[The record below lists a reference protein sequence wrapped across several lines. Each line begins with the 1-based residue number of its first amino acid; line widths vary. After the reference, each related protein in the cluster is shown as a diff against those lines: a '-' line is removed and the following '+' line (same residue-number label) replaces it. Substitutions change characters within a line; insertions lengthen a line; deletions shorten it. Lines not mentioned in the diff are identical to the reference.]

1 VDPTTN
7 RDDVFLILPLVA
19 LLLFG
24 YFRVDE
30 IFGAKRPAAHHP
42 TPPSK
47 PVSDPADT
55 SLMTDPDGR
64 PWT

>member
-7 RDDVFLILPLVA
+7 RDDVLLILPLVA
-19 LLLFG
+19 LLVFG

-30 IFGAKRPAAHHP
+30 IFGHKKPPATHP
-42 TPPSK
+42 VPPAK
-47 PVSDPADT
+47 PVADPADA

-64 PWT
+64 HWS